1 TRDSRRRRVR
11 LFGNRRR
18 RRRRKRKPTQA
29 DTYASFIPSQTSVAP
44 VDPYGRR
51 REEPRLARSGPGRA
65 VAPQITGRRER
76 RRPRTSALRRGGR
89 RPGSFV
95 RPRLRFGQIRHGHLP
110 VFSTLAAGHGES
122 QDAVQ
127 GSWRPDAG
135 AAFPR
140 GLRLAVQ
147 RQHEPA
153 PARHHVP
160 APGPLQGREAD
171 QNGAA
176 ASLPD
181 ARRLSGRW
189 RRRRQRQP
197 LAPPGAPGALG
208 AADSSGGN
216 FYIKQEVPDFQDVP
230 LFQLLNS
237 DLEQLI
243 HGSQLNSQL
252 SLPNGNVH
260 VGQAQN
266 SAKPTSNPQSEC
278 FQYSRHF
285 GHQQRPTYLP
295 PSPPNSEPPS
305 PDRGKELLHNLS
317 PPPSYEASIAS
328 KLTFQTHNPID
339 PGQTSGAAPIQGQDQ
354 NPGVQLVQSS
364 AVGPA
369 QRSSLSPVQTPPG
382 VGPLSPVSAQSA
394 PLKYNRR
401 NNPDL
406 ERRRI
411 HHCDVPGCKK
421 VYTKSS
427 HLKAHLRTHTGEK
440 PYRCSWEGCEWR
452 FARSDELTRHFRKH
466 TGAKPFQCGVCNRRF
481 SRSDHLALHMKRHQR

>member
-1 TRDSRRRRVR
+1 M
-11 LFGNRRR
+11 
-18 RRRRKRKPTQA
+18 
-29 DTYASFIPSQTSVAP
+29 DTYLSSPLSQQDMVSPKMPCRDHGALMLEPPFPEDFASPYSVNMSLLLP
-44 VDPYGRR
+44 DITY
-51 REEPRLARSGPGRA
+51 LHPGLCRA
-65 VAPQITGRRER
+65 VRQIKME
-76 RRPRTSALRRGGR
+76 PPHHSPMHAACQAGGGGGGG
-89 RPGSFV
+89 GS
-95 RPRLRFGQIRHGHLP
+95 G
-110 VFSTLAAGHGES
+110 
-122 QDAVQ
+122 
-127 GSWRPDAG
+127 
-135 AAFPR
+135 
-140 GLRLAVQ
+140 
-147 RQHEPA
+147 
-153 PARHHVP
+153 
-160 APGPLQGREAD
+160 
-171 QNGAA
+171 
-176 ASLPD
+176 
-181 ARRLSGRW
+181 
-189 RRRRQRQP
+189 P

-208 AADSSGGN
+208 AADASGGN

-266 SAKPTSNPQSEC
+266 PAKPTSNPQSEC

-354 NPGVQLVQSS
+354 NPGVQLVQSP

-411 HHCDVPGCKK
+411 HHCDVPGETS
-421 VYTKSS
+421 V
-427 HLKAHLRTHTGEK
+427 RK
-440 PYRCSWEGCEWR
+440 P
-452 FARSDELTRHFRKH
+452 
-466 TGAKPFQCGVCNRRF
+466 
-481 SRSDHLALHMKRHQR
+481 HMISNYSVSLGLDNMAYK

>member
-1 TRDSRRRRVR
+1 MAAAVRNHVWLAPGQDAQLLHKSPDGARGGDRGQVPCAAGDGVPAASCVHACDSV
-11 LFGNRRR
+11 
-18 RRRRKRKPTQA
+18 KSDM
-29 DTYASFIPSQTSVAP
+29 DTYLSSPLSQQDMVSPKMPCRDHGALMLEPPFPEDFASPYSVNMSLLLP
-44 VDPYGRR
+44 DITY
-51 REEPRLARSGPGRA
+51 LHPGLCRA
-65 VAPQITGRRER
+65 VRQIKTE
-76 RRPRTSALRRGGR
+76 PPHHSPMHAACQAGGGGGGGG
-89 RPGSFV
+89 GS
-95 RPRLRFGQIRHGHLP
+95 G
-110 VFSTLAAGHGES
+110 
-122 QDAVQ
+122 
-127 GSWRPDAG
+127 
-135 AAFPR
+135 
-140 GLRLAVQ
+140 
-147 RQHEPA
+147 
-153 PARHHVP
+153 
-160 APGPLQGREAD
+160 
-171 QNGAA
+171 
-176 ASLPD
+176 
-181 ARRLSGRW
+181 
-189 RRRRQRQP
+189 P

-266 SAKPTSNPQSEC
+266 PAKPTSNPQSEC

-411 HHCDVPGCKK
+411 HHCDVPG
-421 VYTKSS
+421 
-427 HLKAHLRTHTGEK
+427 EK